1 MKRKFILVIA
11 VMGILGGGF
20 SGCSKDDDD
29 NNNSNPTTPGV
40 TINSEYQATFLV
52 DGVAVSV
59 VNGVGGV
66 QSLTSNHTLSATF
79 PDSSES
85 TMGFGLYK
93 DVGGNTQSLFD
104 IDKGTYKFIGWDST
118 AFTTF
123 FAKQSWPYSP
133 NAANGVAIAY
143 FDANGTKWST
153 DFGTANQTGSTFVI
167 EDTKLQDFFGFKYMK
182 VKASFSCKVYDGNGA
197 SKVITNGV
205 GVFDFLAD

>member
-1 MKRKFILVIA
+1 MKRRFILMLAA
-11 VMGILGGGF
+11 VSVLGLGF

-29 NNNSNPTTPGV
+29 NNNSNPTTPAV
-40 TINSEYQATFLV
+40 TVDSEYQATFKL
-52 DGVAVSV
+52 DGVAVSI

-104 IDKGTYKFIGWDST
+104 IDKGTYKFVGWDST

-123 FAKQSWPYSP
+123 FAEQSWPYSP
-133 NAANGVAIAY
+133 DAVNGIAIAY

-153 DFGTANQTGSTFVI
+153 DQGTANQTGSTFVI
-167 EDTKLQDFFGFKYMK
+167 QDTKLLDFFGTNYIN
-182 VKASFSCKVYDGNGA
+182 VKASFNCKVYDGTGA
-197 SKVITNGV
+197 SKVITDGV
-205 GVFDFLAD
+205 GVFDFMAD